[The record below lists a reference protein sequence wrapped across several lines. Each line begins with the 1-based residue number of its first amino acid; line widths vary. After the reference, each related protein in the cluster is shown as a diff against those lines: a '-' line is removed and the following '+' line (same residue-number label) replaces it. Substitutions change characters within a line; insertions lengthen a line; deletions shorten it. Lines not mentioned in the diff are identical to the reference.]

1 MRGEQAALPPPI
13 LLRAGSIAPRGA
25 GVAGQC
31 QLPSQA
37 ARGGDSA
44 ARTSTCPCTSPP
56 PSRGRRHPPISLLIT
71 SCNQSLRKSPPEI
84 HSQGGRHSQLVQTRA
99 RLGSGPQ
106 GCPGSTGTCL
116 LCHPPVMNFPQE
128 NYFLESIWLEEGSE
142 RAAGRAGPPTPCRSA
157 TTPGARLAGEAG
169 GSAPVAGAVT
179 RASRPAALRGSAL
192 PTLPS
197 RQCQATPVFL
207 RGWGG
212 VRHEPC
218 ETPFHCV
225 VPSPSYRAGAQQHA
239 TTSPLPCFYPS
250 SLWLKK

>member
-99 RLGSGPQ
+99 RLGSGAQ

-116 LCHPPVMNFPQE
+116 LCHPPVINFPQE

-142 RAAGRAGPPTPCRSA
+142 RAAGRAGQGLPPCAALPPPRVPGRLGRQEGAPLWRAQSPGPATPQPYVALPSQPC
-157 TTPGARLAGEAG
+157 PL
-169 GSAPVAGAVT
+169 GSA
-179 RASRPAALRGSAL
+179 RPTGCS
-192 PTLPS
+192 
-197 RQCQATPVFL
+197 
-207 RGWGG
+207 
-212 VRHEPC
+212 
-218 ETPFHCV
+218 
-225 VPSPSYRAGAQQHA
+225 
-239 TTSPLPCFYPS
+239 
-250 SLWLKK
+250 